1 MFHAMAFTAAR
12 PNSLPAAATP
22 ASQPHG
28 PSLRIFISSAGHNV
42 LLHRISGLSR
52 FRLDEGELA
61 LISSEDRRRFF
72 YLFSPPPSW
81 YPFLGFNKAIPEG
94 LVPPKWAGRK
104 CVLHARVLPMGF
116 RNSVGIAQHIH
127 RNVVRQALPQ
137 TNPIIGAQK
146 EMRKDRAASHAKE
159 QYRIDLDIL
168 DNFDVIKKTD
178 PETAAQAEGQPGL
191 LSLVARHAYAEA
203 ATAPKKICLCQKTIA
218 EVQGAIVDGFLGVA
232 YPKPMKVGL
241 YVCLALELLRRA
253 CYTVAVLFT
262 FACSGAPFCLP

>member
-1 MFHAMAFTAAR
+1 MLW
-12 PNSLPAAATP
+12 PSLPQGPTVYQQQRHLLLSLMGP
-22 ASQPHG
+22 ASVSSFPVRATMSCFTVSRG
-28 PSLRIFISSAGHNV
+28 SAGFAWTRESWPLYPRKIEDVFSTCSHHH
-42 LLHRISGLSR
+42 LLGTRFWDSTRLFWRGWYRPSGQGVSVY
-52 FRLDEGELA
+52 
-61 LISSEDRRRFF
+61 ST
-72 YLFSPPPSW
+72 
-81 YPFLGFNKAIPEG
+81 
-94 LVPPKWAGRK
+94 LVSCPWG
-104 CVLHARVLPMGF
+104 
-116 RNSVGIAQHIH
+116 
-127 RNVVRQALPQ
+127 
-137 TNPIIGAQK
+137 
-146 EMRKDRAASHAKE
+146 HAKE